1 LSYTLVVHVLNAEPV
16 VGESDELPTTTDT
29 MVVIKNPRRLDGKD
43 IHYLADNAISI
54 YWPIDRV
61 NFIEVISEEEAE
73 AIIGFVRE

>member
-1 LSYTLVVHVLNAEPV
+1 MSYTLVVHVLNAEPV

>member
-1 LSYTLVVHVLNAEPV
+1 LTYTLVVHVLNAEPV

-29 MVVIKNPRRLDGKD
+29 MVVIRNPRKLDGKD
-43 IHYLADNAISI
+43 VHYLADNAISI
-54 YWPIDRV
+54 FWPLDRI